1 MLGIRHCV
9 SGVLISL
16 APTPG
21 SDIVFYRMRAEMK
34 ISLAEFFFVFTMITC
49 HYIQVKIIL
58 LVKF

>member
-34 ISLAEFFFVFTMITC
+34 ISLAEFFLFSQLYLSLYTSENNTFG
-49 HYIQVKIIL
+49 
-58 LVKF
+58 